1 MSDSLSARAAGT
13 LPVFWRVALFTG
25 VLSMHGLGFAL
36 MPEMGARIRG
46 NTTTPTILQASWIVA
61 TPAEAPAVIAPE
73 PAPLEATPAP
83 RTRPVTKSTSKPVLV
98 KSATAPE
105 PAAEETIAAPDA
117 PLREEAPT
125 EESGESDASAR
136 EKSLTAGA
144 PGASASATASAGQS
158 APEAPVI
165 PPSHANYLS
174 NPRPEYPAPSRA
186 QGEQGVVFLY
196 IRVSAEGK
204 THSVAL
210 HKSCGYARLDQAA
223 MEAVQRWR
231 FVPAR
236 QGGRPVAGAVIVPV
250 RFDLRS

>member
-1 MSDSLSARAAGT
+1 MSDLLPARAAGT
-13 LPVFWRVALFTG
+13 LPASWRVALFTG

-36 MPEMGARIRG
+36 MPEMGARIQG
-46 NTTTPTILQASWIVA
+46 NTMAPTILQASWIAA

-73 PAPLEATPAP
+73 PAPLAAMPAP
-83 RTRPVTKSTSKPVLV
+83 RASHMTKSKPKPVLV
-98 KSATAPE
+98 KSPQAPE
-105 PAAEETIAAPDA
+105 PAAEETVAALDV
-117 PLREEAPT
+117 PLREEAPA
-125 EESGESDASAR
+125 EESGESDTSAR
-136 EKSLTAGA
+136 EKILVAGA
-144 PGASASATASAGQS
+144 TGASASATASAGQS
-158 APEAPVI
+158 APEAPLI

-186 QGEQGVVFLY
+186 QGEQGVVYLY